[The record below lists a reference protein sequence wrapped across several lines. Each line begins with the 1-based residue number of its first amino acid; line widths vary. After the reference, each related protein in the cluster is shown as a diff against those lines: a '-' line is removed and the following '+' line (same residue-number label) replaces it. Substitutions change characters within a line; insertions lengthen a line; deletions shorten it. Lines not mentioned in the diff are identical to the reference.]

1 MNTPKD
7 IVTQLLKEDA
17 FSKWL
22 GIELIEVKKGYCK
35 LKMTVRQEMVNG
47 FGIAHGGISYSLADT
62 CLAFA
67 ANSNG
72 RHSMSID
79 TSISHT
85 KPARVGEVL
94 IAESEEISKSNRVAL
109 YTLKVRKE
117 NKEII
122 AIFRGSYF
130 IRTKEW

>member
-1 MNTPKD
+1 MNSPKE
-7 IVTQLLKEDA
+7 IVNLLLKEDA

-22 GIELIEVKKGYCK
+22 GIEVIEVKKGYCK

-47 FGIAHGGISYSLADT
+47 FGIAHGGISYSLADS

-72 RHSMSID
+72 KHSMSID

-94 IAESEEISKSNRVAL
+94 IAESEEISRSSRITL
-109 YTLKVRKE
+109 YTLKVKNERE
-117 NKEII
+117 EII
-122 AIFRGSYF
+122 AVFRGTYF
-130 IRTKEW
+130 VRTKEW

>member
-72 RHSMSID
+72 RHSMSIE